1 MDIIRDFLQKVLGTV
16 ASLAVGTVAAKL
28 VLDKQSELDIPVE
41 AANAFRGMAKMR
53 NKMNGA
59 FEKMLDDIH
68 DTLHRKYDFELNET
82 GIRKMLRDNSSTGV
96 TLTEVIR
103 NLFIARAQLRFET
116 EEALNDYVKDLADF
130 NENTAVLFLVEL
142 FCGGS
147 EDISFDIKVDAE
159 DIDAA
164 IHKCDA
170 EDKSVSGL
178 VPTKQWAQKTNAV
191 PVSKGIYHRGK
202 LYLKGNTKPILRRT
216 RKHGNVLN
224 VWGNPVSPLKS
235 NVSRK
240 RSRSQ
245 SRSRSRSQS
254 PGYAPSDKKTVA
266 MTQADIDLLERV
278 FIPNSRYS
286 NSGGKKHGSRK

>member
-41 AANAFRGMAKMR
+41 AANAFSAMAKMR
-53 NKMNGA
+53 NKMNGT
-59 FEKMLDDIH
+59 FEKMLDDVH
-68 DTLHRKYDFELNET
+68 DTLHRKYNFELNET
-82 GIRKMLRDNSSTGV
+82 GIRKMLRDNSTTGV

-103 NLFIARAQLRFET
+103 NLFIAHAKLRFET
-116 EEALNDYVKDLADF
+116 DEALNDYIKDLADF

-147 EDISFDIKVDAE
+147 EDISFEIQVSGTDIE
-159 DIDAA
+159 EA
-164 IHKCDA
+164 IHKCDT
-170 EDKSVSGL
+170 EDKTVSGL
-178 VPTKQWAQKTNAV
+178 VPTKQWAQKTNAKS
-191 PVSKGIYHRGK
+191 VSKGIYHRGK

-224 VWGNPVSPLKS
+224 VWGNPVSPLKH

-245 SRSRSRSQS
+245 SRSRSRSRSQSQS
-254 PGYAPSDKKTVA
+254 PDYAPSGKKTMI
-266 MTQADIDLLERV
+266 MTQADIDLLEQVTNKR
-278 FIPNSRYS
+278 
-286 NSGGKKHGSRK
+286 GGK